1 MATYKSPGVYIE
13 EISAFPNSVV
23 EVATSVPAFIG
34 YTAFAQRGAT
44 DLTGIPTRISSMM
57 EFEALF
63 GVGPDT
69 RFDISADL
77 MDPQLTAALETQF
90 LLHRSMRLFFA
101 NGGGPCWTVSVGGYG
116 DGEHPT
122 EKAAADFTG
131 NVLEALKKE
140 PEPAMLVAPDAV
152 LLPISDWQDVMNQ
165 YLSHCA
171 EMQSRVVIIDV
182 YDGFKA
188 RTMGDDDVISGE
200 KTGLRTLI
208 TGDELSY
215 GVAYYP
221 WVNTSIVEPG
231 EITFLALTE
240 AARAKLAKDIAA
252 KLKAAIPAET
262 PDAKRAEIEQA
273 QTKLTTALGMDDKA
287 AAGADF
293 QDIRRTHDALMAAS
307 PDYKQVMTRL
317 LERINVLPPAAGMAG
332 VYARTDSQSGVFKAP
347 ANTGMMSVVSPTVAI
362 SDVEQED
369 LNVPLDGKAV
379 NAIRSFP
386 GRGVL
391 IWGARTLDGNSQDWR
406 YINVRRTMIMLEQ
419 SIIAAAE
426 AYVFA
431 PNDASTW
438 ITVKSMI
445 ENFLSNQWKAGALAG
460 ARPQDAYDVSVG
472 LGSTMT
478 GDDILDGHMR
488 VTVRVAVV
496 RPAEFIVI
504 TFQQKMQTS

>member
-1 MATYKSPGVYIE
+1 MATYKTPGVYIE
-13 EISAFPNSVV
+13 EVSAFPSSVV

-34 YTAFAQRGAT
+34 YTAFAQRGGA
-44 DLTGIPTRISSMM
+44 DLTGVPTRICSMI
-57 EFEALF
+57 EFETLF
-63 GVGPDT
+63 GAGPDT

-77 MDPQLTAALETQF
+77 TDPQLTARPETQF

-101 NGGGPCWTVSVGGYG
+101 NGGGPCWIISVGGYG
-116 DGEHPT
+116 DEDHPT
-122 EKAAADFTG
+122 IKQAADFTG
-131 NVLEALKKE
+131 DVLEALKQEAE
-140 PEPAMLVAPDAV
+140 PTMLVAPDAV
-152 LLPISDWQDVMNQ
+152 LAPIADWREVMNN

-208 TGDELSY
+208 TGNELSY

-221 WVNTSIVEPG
+221 WVNTTITDPAEV
-231 EITFLALTE
+231 TFLNLTE
-240 AARAKLAKDIAA
+240 AARSALSKNIAA
-252 KLKAAIPAET
+252 KLKASIPAET

-273 QTKLTTALGMDDKA
+273 QAKLTSALGVGDKA
-287 AAGADF
+287 AAGADL
-293 QDIRRTHDALMAAS
+293 QDIRRDHNALMAAS
-307 PDYKQVMTRL
+307 PDYNQVMTRL
-317 LERINVLPPAAGMAG
+317 LERINILPPAAGMAG
-332 VYARTDSQSGVFKAP
+332 VYARTDTQSGVFKAP
-347 ANTGMMSVVSPTVAI
+347 ANAVIMSVISPTVSI
-362 SDVEQED
+362 SNVEQED
-369 LNVPLDGKAV
+369 LNIPLDGKAV

-391 IWGARTLDGNSQDWR
+391 IWGARTLDGASQDWR

-419 SIIAAAE
+419 SIKAAAE

-431 PNDASTW
+431 PNDATTW
-438 ITVKSMI
+438 ISVKSMI
-445 ENFLSNQWKAGALAG
+445 ENFLNNQWKTGALAG
-460 ARPQDAYDVSVG
+460 GRPEDAYDVSVG

-478 GDDILDGHMR
+478 GNDILDGYMR
-488 VTVRVAVV
+488 VTVRVAIV